1 MGNRPHTP
9 SRLALLT
16 SGGDAPGM
24 NPAIRAVVRT
34 ALDAGAEVLAV
45 TEGYRGLVAGD
56 GHFRTMTSESVGGI
70 LHRGGT
76 VIGTARSPEFRE
88 RGGRLRAVEHLVRH
102 GVSRLIVI
110 GGDGSL
116 TAADLL
122 HREWPELLDELVR
135 SGRVQ
140 AEAAAA
146 HPRLYVVGLVGSIDN
161 DMSGTDMTIGA
172 DTALHRI
179 TEAIDAISSTASS
192 HQRTFVVE
200 VMGRRCGY
208 LAVMSALATGADWVV
223 IPERPPEDDDWKRIM
238 CERLARGRQRGKRDS
253 IVIVAEGARD
263 RHGNPITS
271 RDVTSALEADLGEE
285 VRLTVLGHVQRGG
298 APSAFDRYMSTLLG
312 HAAVRELLDAS
323 DDAVPTMIGMR
334 HNRITR
340 VPLADCVDDSVAV
353 RDALDGNDFDRAM
366 ELRGGSF
373 REALD
378 TLRTLIRSE
387 PQPPRDG
394 QRRLRLAVM
403 HSGGPSPGMNT
414 AVRAAVRLGLDH
426 GHVMLGVR
434 NGFRGL
440 IAGDLVELGWMSV
453 AGWTAR
459 GGSELGTNRTI
470 PKGKDL
476 YQIARTIEEQEI
488 DGLLMIGGWTGYE
501 SVWRM
506 HAKRDDYPAFDL
518 PIVCLPTTI
527 DNNLPGSEISVGAD
541 TALNSIVGAVDKIKQ
556 SAVASQRCFVVEVM
570 GRQCGFLA
578 LMSGLA
584 TGAERVYLHE
594 EGVTLADLQRD
605 LELLVNGFASG
616 KRLGLVIRNE
626 LANPCYTT
634 AFMATLFEQE
644 SRGLYDVRQ
653 AILGHLQQGGN
664 PSPFDRIQATR
675 MARRCIEWLVD
686 AAESGRDGAV
696 AIGTAEGSVRML
708 DLQDLPRSADLEHQ
722 RPLSQWWLDL
732 RSIAAIMSRPHV
744 SHTVTGDS

>member
-1 MGNRPHTP
+1 MTDAANRPT
-9 SRLALLT
+9 RIGVLT

-24 NPAIRAVVRT
+24 NAAIRAVVRT
-34 ALDAGAEVLAV
+34 ALDAGAEMYAV

-56 GHFRTMTSESVGGI
+56 DHIRPLTSEAVGGI

-88 RGGRLRAVEHLVRH
+88 RDGRLRAVEHLIRH
-102 GVSRLIVI
+102 GISRLIVI

-122 HREWPELLDELVR
+122 HREWSELLGELVVA
-135 SGRVQ
+135 GRVGRD
-140 AEAAAA
+140 AAAA
-146 HPRLYVVGLVGSIDN
+146 HPALTVVGLVGSIDN
-161 DMSGTDMTIGA
+161 DMTGTDMTIGA

-223 IPERPPEDDDWKRIM
+223 IPEQPPEDDDWKRIM
-238 CERLARGRQRGKRDS
+238 CERLDRGRQRGKRDS
-253 IVIVAEGARD
+253 IVIVAEGAQDRD
-263 RHGNPITS
+263 GRPITS
-271 RDVTSALEADLGEE
+271 REVKEALETHLDEE
-285 VRLTVLGHVQRGG
+285 VRVTVLGHVQRGG

-312 HAAVRELLDAS
+312 HAAVREVLAADAGAS
-323 DDAVPTMIGMR
+323 PQMIGMR

-340 VPLADCVDDSVAV
+340 VPLSDCVADSHAL
-353 RDALDGNDFDRAM
+353 REALDANDFDGAM
-366 ELRGGSF
+366 RLRGGSF

-387 PQPPRDG
+387 PRPPRVG
-394 QRRLRLAVM
+394 QRRLRLAVL

-440 IAGDLVELGWMSV
+440 ISGDLVELGWMSV
-453 AGWTAR
+453 AGWTGR

-470 PKGKDL
+470 PRSKDF
-476 YQIARTIEEQEI
+476 YQIARTLEEHDI

-506 HAKRDDYPAFDL
+506 HSKRDDYPAFDL

-570 GRQCGFLA
+570 GRYCGYLA

-605 LELLVNGFASG
+605 LELLLEGFSTG

-626 LANPCYTT
+626 QANPCYTT
-634 AFMATLFEQE
+634 SFMATLFEQE

-664 PSPFDRIQATR
+664 PSPFDRIQSTR
-675 MARRCIEWLVD
+675 MARRCIEWLIE
-686 AAESGRDGAV
+686 AAEADRDGAV
-696 AIGTAEGSVRML
+696 AIGTAEGTVRML
-708 DLQDLPRSADLEHQ
+708 DLQDLPRTADLEHQ

-732 RSIAAIMSRPHV
+732 RPIAAIMSQPRPAA
-744 SHTVTGDS
+744 TEDD